1 MTTSAKEAAQ
11 AIRDAKGF
19 VTIAARRLNITREHL
34 YTLIKRHPTVKEALT
49 DAREE
54 MKDFSEGKL
63 FSNINEGKEASIFF
77 HLKYQAR
84 DRGYGVERQEIE
96 HGGQITI
103 KVVYD
108 DIDGSPSETTPETT
122 GIHTLQGQA

>member
-84 DRGYGVERQEIE
+84 DRGYGVERQEID

-103 KVVYD
+103 KVVYAD
-108 DIDGSPSETTPETT
+108 ANSPSSEAPPEAAW
-122 GIHTLQGQA
+122 IYTLQG

>member
-1 MTTSAKEAAQ
+1 MATSAKDAAR

-19 VTIAARRLNITREHL
+19 VTVAARRLNITREQL
-34 YTLIKRHPTVKEALT
+34 YNIIRNHPTVKEALI

-84 DRGYGVERQEIE
+84 DRGYGVERQEVE

-103 KVVYD
+103 RVVYD
-108 DIDGSPSETTPETT
+108 DANSPSSEAPPE
-122 GIHTLQGQA
+122 AA

>member
-1 MTTSAKEAAQ
+1 MATSAKDAAR

-19 VTIAARRLNITREHL
+19 VTVAARRLNITREQL
-34 YTLIKRHPTVKEALT
+34 YNIIRNHPTVKAALI

-96 HGGQITI
+96 HGG
-103 KVVYD
+103 KVIIQVIYD
-108 DIDGSPSETTPETT
+108 DNANSPPSETPSEAT
-122 GIHTLQGQA
+122 GIYTLEG